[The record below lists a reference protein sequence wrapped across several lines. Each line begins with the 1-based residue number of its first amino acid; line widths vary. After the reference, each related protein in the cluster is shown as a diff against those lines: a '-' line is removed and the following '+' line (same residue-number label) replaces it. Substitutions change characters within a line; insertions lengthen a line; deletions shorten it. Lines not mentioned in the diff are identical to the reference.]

1 MSFLQNKI
9 ANSEQLHHAYLFVTH
24 EVDELVTELKNFL
37 EKELGIKTA
46 GNPDVSHQQFKTLS
60 IEQARNLVE
69 AQARKTVS
77 SPEKEQRKIF
87 IIETDFITEEAQNAL
102 LKAFEEPTAGTHFFI
117 ISPQDTLL
125 PTLRS
130 RMHVVVH
137 NSADKKSASILNLN
151 LADRMAKVKEITD
164 AISDEEKT
172 KQDAIALLNQIET
185 ELYKKGTEKSAPS
198 LKICEDARQALYDR
212 GAPVKMIL
220 ENVMLSV

>member
-1 MSFLQNKI
+1 MQPLIELYK
-9 ANSEQLHHAYLFVTH
+9 NSEQLHHAYLFVTH
-24 EVDELVTELKNFL
+24 EVDEVVTEIKNFL
-37 EKELGIKTA
+37 EKELGIKTV

-60 IEQARNLVE
+60 IDEARHLFL
-69 AQARKTVS
+69 AQARKTVAGN
-77 SPEKEQRKIF
+77 KKIF

-130 RMHVVVH
+130 RMQVIVH
-137 NSADKKSASILNLN
+137 NSADKKSTSILHLN

-185 ELYKKGTEKSAPS
+185 ELHKVGVEKSAKS
-198 LKICEDARQALYDR
+198 LKICEDAREALYDR

-220 ENVMLSV
+220 ENVMLSI